1 MKNLILASLCALF
14 ATTGLV
20 ANPDNPKK
28 PKKVKLSKMDKEFLS
43 KQADGMYAKFETSKG
58 DIYCA
63 LEFKKTPM
71 TVANFVGLA
80 EGSIKNSMKA
90 EGVPY
95 YDGLVFHRVIP
106 NFMIQGGC
114 PNGTGAGSPGY
125 SFPDE
130 TDTSLT
136 HSGPGILSM
145 ANSDPQGS
153 KAAYSNKGNSNGSQ
167 FFITHVKTQWLD
179 GFHTVFGH
187 VISGQD
193 VVNKIAGNDTIK
205 HVVIL
210 RKGKEAEAFDAP
222 KVFETEKAGAAA
234 KAEAKAKAAKEAME
248 KTLNETYGGAQTT
261 ASGLR
266 YIVQKEGT
274 GAAPKA
280 TDQVT
285 VHYTGYL
292 LDGTK
297 FDSSVDRGQP
307 ATFPLNQVIP
317 GWTEGLQLMKEGG
330 KTKLIIPSELGYG
343 ANGAGGVIPPNAWLV
358 FDVELIKVN

>member
-1 MKNLILASLCALF
+1 MKKLILASLFALVSI
-14 ATTGLV
+14 GLV
-20 ANPDNPKK
+20 ANPDKPKK

-43 KQADGMYAKFETSKG
+43 KQPDGMYAKFETSKG
-58 DIYCA
+58 IIICN

-80 EGSIKNSMKA
+80 EGKIKNTAKA

-95 YDGLVFHRVIP
+95 YDGLKFHRVIP

-114 PNGTGAGSPGY
+114 PLGTGTGDPGY
-125 SFPDE
+125 KFGDEFDE
-130 TDTSLT
+130 TLK
-136 HSGPGILSM
+136 HVGPGILSM
-145 ANSDPQGS
+145 ANAGPGT
-153 KAAYSNKGNSNGSQ
+153 NGSQ
-167 FFITHVKTQWLD
+167 FFITHVKTDWLD
-179 GFHTVFGH
+179 GKHSVFGN
-187 VISGQD
+187 VVQGMEN
-193 VVNKIAGNDTIK
+193 VNKIVGNDTLTK
-205 HVVIL
+205 LTIL

-222 KVFETEKAGAAA
+222 KVFEFEKANVGA
-234 KAEAKAKAAKEAME
+234 KAEAKAKAEQEKMD
-248 KTLNETYGGAQTT
+248 KTLNETYGNAVKT

-266 YIVQKEGT
+266 YITQTEGT
-274 GAAPKA
+274 GKMPLA

-292 LDGTK
+292 LNGTK

-307 ATFPLNQVIP
+307 ATFGLNQVIK

-330 KTKLIIPSELGYG
+330 KTKFIIPSELGYG